1 MAEGID
7 LEKYTQWFVWARDNL
22 ARELDATHAAAEAAY
37 GSATL
42 GGSDDDA
49 HTAARRAG
57 AEPSAV
63 NPQTMALA
71 EWAAW
76 ALSTGRFRSDQSLV
90 VARHALAAVQ
100 AGHDLDATISDVLSV
115 APQIQGPT
123 VETRTSSNRT
133 PAIVVGV
140 MAGLLILGGATAG
153 IISSISSQGGKPPTE
168 RPVVNASIQVT
179 LSPSGQAVIYASG
192 LPPNTPVYVSV
203 DQVTMQLVETDAA
216 GSMQATVPI
225 SLGGHTVSV
234 CLDQQQ
240 LQCPASTFISR
251 DQ

>member
-1 MAEGID
+1 VAEGID
-7 LEKYTQWFVWARDNL
+7 LEKYTEWFVWARDNL

-37 GSATL
+37 RSAAR

-49 HTAARRAG
+49 HTAAQAAG
-57 AEPSAV
+57 AEPIAL

-76 ALSTGRFRSDQSLV
+76 ALSTGRFRSDQTLV

-100 AGHDLDATISDVLSV
+100 ASHDLDATISDVLSV
-115 APQIQGPT
+115 APQGAK
-123 VETRTSSNRT
+123 VETRTSPNRG

-140 MAGLLILGGATAG
+140 VAGLLVLGGATAG
-153 IISSISSQGGKPPTE
+153 VISSLSNQGGKPSTE
-168 RPVVNASIQVT
+168 RPAVNASIQAT

-203 DQVTMQLVETDAA
+203 DQVTMQLVETDSA
-216 GSMQATVPI
+216 GSVQATVPI
-225 SLGGHTVSV
+225 PIGGHTISV

>member
-1 MAEGID
+1 VAEGID
-7 LEKYTQWFVWARDNL
+7 LEKYTEWFVWARDNL

-37 GSATL
+37 GSAAH

-49 HTAARRAG
+49 HSAAQAAG
-57 AEPSAV
+57 AEPIALD
-63 NPQTMALA
+63 PQTMALA
-71 EWAAW
+71 EWDAW

-100 AGHDLDATISDVLSV
+100 ASHDLDATIGDVLSV
-115 APQIQGPT
+115 APPMQGAT
-123 VETRTSSNRT
+123 VETRSSSNRG

-140 MAGLLILGGATAG
+140 VVGLLILGGATAG

-168 RPVVNASIQVT
+168 RPAVNASIQAH
-179 LSPSGQAVIYASG
+179 LLPSGSAVIYASG

-203 DQVTMQLVETDAA
+203 DQVTMQLVETDSA
-216 GSMQATVPI
+216 GSVQATVPI
-225 SLGGHTVSV
+225 PIGGHTVSV

-251 DQ
+251 DK